1 MEYYCQVLDG
11 DSSCYLERLRKLQ
24 KRVRRG
30 VVTSL
35 VASIELLDY
44 LWNVASLSLFYKY
57 YYDRY
62 LSEMTELVPL
72 PYFRRRSTRYSDRL
86 NDFSV
91 TIPRCFKDIYV
102 NSFFPP

>member
-11 DSSCYLERLRKLQ
+11 AFNYYLERLRKLQ
-24 KRVRRG
+24 KRVRRS

-35 VASIELLDY
+35 VASIELLAY
-44 LWNVASLSLFYKY
+44 LWNVASLSLFYNY
-57 YYDRY
+57 YYGRY

-102 NSFFPP
+102 DSFFPP